1 MRLQRV
7 RGASSC
13 GSGTL
18 GVVDLAI
25 FGQVMCAVVALTE
38 SMHAALAASQEDKAL
53 WSLEVVL
60 G

>member
-1 MRLQRV
+1 
-7 RGASSC
+7 
-13 GSGTL
+13 
-18 GVVDLAI
+18 VDLAI
-25 FGQVMCAVVALTE
+25 SGQVMCAVVALTE